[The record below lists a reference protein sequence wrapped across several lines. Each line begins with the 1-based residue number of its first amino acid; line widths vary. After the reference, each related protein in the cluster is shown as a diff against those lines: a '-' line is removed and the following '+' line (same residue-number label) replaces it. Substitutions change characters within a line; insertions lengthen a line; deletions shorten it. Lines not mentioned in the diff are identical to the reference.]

1 MITVHLTQNENKRTC
16 LLLNQHN
23 YANEMPFH
31 SEIKKKHDFNTE
43 PTLKHNQRK
52 LTCRLNT
59 QILSY
64 ANGLDLLPTC
74 DLFSTLAFSSRSPK
88 LFFCEQ
94 QPFLR

>member
-74 DLFSTLAFSSRSPK
+74 DHYHLAGHVARAARGARSSR
-88 LFFCEQ
+88 
-94 QPFLR
+94 